1 MPSHQSHGQSTD
13 AINSAPLV
21 KAVVREDDVRS
32 KSLASVQTLSGENRA
47 ETGGSGTDDIV
58 RTAVQAGK

>member
-1 MPSHQSHGQSTD
+1 MPAHQSHGQSTD

-21 KAVVREDDVRS
+21 KAAVREDDVRS

-47 ETGGSGTDDIV
+47 ETGGEGTDDIV

>member
-1 MPSHQSHGQSTD
+1 MPAHQSHGQSTD

-47 ETGGSGTDDIV
+47 ETGGEGTDDIV

>member
-21 KAVVREDDVRS
+21 KAVAREDDVRS

-47 ETGGSGTDDIV
+47 ETGGSGTDTSIS
-58 RTAVQAGK
+58 AKVQAGK